1 MNLIAEL
8 QENERQL
15 TNCEIDENEYNIRK
29 QAILKTWLNKPEA
42 VETEPFNAGG
52 MPKETSLYTV
62 LQLEPNATKTEI
74 KSNYKK
80 LALKHH
86 PDKNG
91 GIETEEWNKISKAY
105 KILSDEDKRAL
116 YNNYGTIHDS
126 DKASFNVHV
135 GGDFWLPYIG
145 NLEIGH
151 WLASVMVKD
160 GCSSE
165 WETMNSAEQKE
176 RRHTTRVSQIVR
188 HLQYKLQQFP
198 NEDHAEFESF
208 KKNLSQEAQKLSAEP
223 NGQNLLSLLGKIYIS
238 RAKAHRSGFPMI
250 TILNKYNR
258 IVNISSF
265 ASGLISGY
273 LKTKGRHSE
282 MDENEM
288 NEIIW
293 QLAKSEISSIAHETC
308 DKVLNEKSSLV
319 NNLSTL
325 GKVWKEVSDR
335 HLQDNLDQLPNNVHF
350 KQNPSSAKFKS
361 FIKYLSQEA
370 QKLSAE
376 PSGQKLL
383 SPTGKIYKSRA
394 EAHRSIFTMPIK
406 LNVSSIVINSIS
418 FARGIML
425 QRFWVMGFTEK
436 LYKV

>member
-1 MNLIAEL
+1 MDPKAEL
-8 QENERQL
+8 QENERRW
-15 TNCEIDENEYNIRK
+15 TNGEIDENEYNRRK
-29 QAILKTWLNKPEA
+29 QTILKTWINKPEA

-116 YNNYGTIHDS
+116 YNNYGTIHDL

-151 WLASVMVKD
+151 WLASVVVKD

-165 WETMNSAEQKE
+165 WEMMNSAEQKE
-176 RRHTTRVSQIVR
+176 RRHTTRVSRIVC
-188 HLQYKLQQFP
+188 HLEDKLNQFP
-198 NEDHAEFESF
+198 KNNHIEFESF
-208 KKNLSQEAQKLSAEP
+208 KMNLFQEAQNLSTEP

-238 RAKAHRSGFPMI
+238 RAEAHRRGFPMT
-250 TILNKYNR
+250 TILNGYSR
-258 IVNISSF
+258 IVNIYSF

-282 MDENEM
+282 MDENET

-308 DKVLNEKSSLV
+308 DKVLNKKSSLT
-319 NNLSTL
+319 NNLSSL
-325 GKVWKEVSDR
+325 GKVWKETG
-335 HLQDNLDQLPNNVHF
+335 
-350 KQNPSSAKFKS
+350 
-361 FIKYLSQEA
+361 
-370 QKLSAE
+370 E
-376 PSGQKLL
+376 PSKKKTTSFTRNILL
-383 SPTGKIYKSRA
+383 IIFIY
-394 EAHRSIFTMPIK
+394 I
-406 LNVSSIVINSIS
+406 NVRLIQTFV
-418 FARGIML
+418 
-425 QRFWVMGFTEK
+425 K
-436 LYKV
+436 